1 MELNYGHGG
10 DIYSRNIEMDYS
22 ANINPLGLPRAVREA
37 LLEAVAGKSCEVYPD
52 SRCGGLRQAL
62 SDFHGVKKD
71 WIICGNGAAELIF
84 GLASA
89 CGGKPGLVLAPAF
102 SEYSQALSASGCGI
116 QSFFLS
122 EEGGFQVNT
131 EQLSACIDGAK
142 AAGVPYGVVFLCNP
156 NNPTGLPLK
165 KEQILRTAEAC
176 ERAGSLLVVD
186 ECFCDFLENPEE
198 YSVVPF
204 LGQYPHLFVLKA
216 FTKLYAMAGLRLG
229 YGLCSNEPLLGRL
242 YEGRQPWSV
251 SGLAQKA
258 GIAALSQKD
267 YVRESKAVIKE
278 ERQYLAQELAKL
290 GFRVYPGQANY
301 LFFKDVLSEDA
312 LPENASSED
321 VSTKFD
327 QMKASEKGWLYDAL
341 LDGGVLIRSCAN
353 YSGLDNTFYRIC
365 VKMRPENEAFLGRL
379 KAVLK
384 ER

>member
-37 LLEAVAGKSCEVYPD
+37 LFEAVEGKNCEVYPD
-52 SRCGGLRQAL
+52 SRCQSLRQAI
-62 SDFHGVKKD
+62 SEFHGVKKD
-71 WIICGNGAAELIF
+71 WIICGNGAADLIF
-84 GLASA
+84 GLTGL
-89 CGGKPGLVLAPAF
+89 CGGKPGLVLAPSF
-102 SEYSQALSASGCGI
+102 SEYGQALSTAGCCVH
-116 QSFFLS
+116 SLFLP
-122 EEGGFQVNT
+122 EEDGFQVNT
-131 EQLSACIDGAK
+131 GKLLTLIDGAK
-142 AAGVPYGVVFLCNP
+142 AAGEPYGVVFLCNP

-165 KEQILRTAEAC
+165 KEQVLRAAEAC

-204 LGQYPHLFVLKA
+204 LGQYPHLFVLRA

-229 YGLCSNEPLLGRL
+229 YGLCSNELLLGKL

-278 ERQYLAQELAKL
+278 ERQYLAQELEKL

-301 LFFKDVLSEDA
+301 LFFKDVLSE
-312 LPENASSED
+312 NASSEG
-321 VSTKFD
+321 VSTKSG
-327 QMKASEKGWLYDAL
+327 QKKASEKGWLYDAL

-365 VKMRPENEAFLGRL
+365 VKTRPENEAFLGRL